1 MAAAVRDAT
10 GLAMPDGGDLAALPE
25 RIAGTFLA
33 RMESSADDPLLALI
47 RSAATNEPSAMSLY
61 RQLRHR
67 SVRSLQDA
75 VPQANVDSRSDL
87 IVASLIGFA
96 FSRYVMR
103 TGRLAQL
110 DVAAVERHLASMIR
124 HILEPSAE

>member
-10 GLAMPDGGDLAALPE
+10 GLAMPDGGDLATLPE

-87 IVASLIGFA
+87 IVASLIGLA